1 MINLVECH
9 KLEISRI
16 VDYHLQSMVKEI
28 PSYIEDANHF
38 INMVN
43 IFSVAVNSVLVTM
56 DIQSYL
62 TIPNNQEYSCNQEKV

>member
-1 MINLVECH
+1 
-9 KLEISRI
+9 
-16 VDYHLQSMVKEI
+16 MVKEI

-38 INMVN
+38 INKVN

-56 DIQSYL
+56 DIKSYP